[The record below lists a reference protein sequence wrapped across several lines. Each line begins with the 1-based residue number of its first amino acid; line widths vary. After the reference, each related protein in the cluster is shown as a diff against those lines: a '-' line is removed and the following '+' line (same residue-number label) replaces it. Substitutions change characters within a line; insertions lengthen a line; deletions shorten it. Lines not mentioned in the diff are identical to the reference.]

1 MKLDAN
7 MNRWAGLLV
16 LLLVM
21 VIVYFMFFHNFI
33 VEHAGLNESIDELN
47 SSRQKYINQAAK
59 APALKTKLKEVKQQV
74 GSNDEFLKAETKN
87 LGNAEL
93 TSLFKNVFNEQGV
106 ERDVCQIISQQPTQ
120 DRDLDQFEKIVL
132 RVRMRCQYEVFAK
145 ILASLEENTP
155 SLFIND
161 LRLEARNVSRY
172 RRKGADAAPTVENLE
187 VRFELYAYLKN
198 PIEKD
203 DEK

>member
-1 MKLDAN
+1 MKLDN
-7 MNRWAGLLV
+7 GLNRWAALLV
-16 LLLVM
+16 LLLM
-21 VIVYFMFFHNFI
+21 AVIAYFLFFHAFF
-33 VEHAGLNESIDELN
+33 VTHAGLSESIDDLN
-47 SSRQKYINQAAK
+47 HSRQKYINQAAK
-59 APALKTKLKEVKQQV
+59 SPVLKDKLKEVKQQV

-93 TSLFKNVFNEQGV
+93 TSLFKNIFNEQGA
-106 ERDVCQIISQQPTQ
+106 ETAECQIVSQQPTQ
-120 DRDLDQFEKIVL
+120 DRDLDQFEKVVL
-132 RVRMRCQYEVFAK
+132 RVRMRCQYEIFAN
-145 ILASLEENTP
+145 ILARMEANTP
-155 SLFIND
+155 SLFVND

-172 RRKGADAAPTVENLE
+172 RRKGKDDTPAVENVE